1 MATFAVLTLH
11 PGGVISWV
19 VVGLIAGWLATRVMG
34 TGYGMLGDILLGLVG
49 AFIGGLIV
57 GAFASGTVGVV
68 GSILV
73 ACLGAILL
81 IGLSRLFLPSRT
93 RARA

>member
-1 MATFAVLTLH
+1 MSTFAVLTLH
-11 PGGVISWV
+11 PGGIIGWV
-19 VVGLIAGWLATRVMG
+19 VVGLIAGWLASSLMG
-34 TGYGMLGDILLGLVG
+34 SGYGLLGDILLGLVG

-73 ACLGAILL
+73 ACLGAIVV
-81 IGLSRLFLPSRT
+81 IGVSRLFLQGRKGAP
-93 RARA
+93 A